1 MTVQTTRRYFAHGG
15 LEIRTD
21 STSVRV
27 EGYAST
33 FGQGY
38 DMGWYEETV
47 TRGAFKET
55 LKTKPDVRFLVNHDG
70 LPLARTKSGTL
81 ALSEDSTG
89 LAVIATLDATDPDVR
104 RLVPKMKRGDLDQM
118 SFAFGIVGEEW
129 SDGNKKRTLNQL
141 SLAGGDVS
149 IVTYPAN
156 PNATIALRARQLVD
170 KNGDQ
175 LRDTYAS
182 IAAGDTN
189 LAPAKA
195 KRMMAYLE
203 SVNTTTSARSLDQ
216 LTALLST
223 GQRKGKS
230 KASRHLEDVKLLLLR
245 AHADQ

>member
-1 MTVQTTRRYFAHGG
+1 MQATRRTLTSS

-38 DMGWYEETV
+38 DMGWYEESV

-81 ALSEDSTG
+81 SLNEDSTG

-104 RLVPKMKRGDLDQM
+104 RLVPKMRRGDLDQM

-129 SDGNKKRTLNQL
+129 SDGNKKRALNQL

-156 PNATIALRARQLVD
+156 PNAKIALRARQMVHQ
-170 KNGDQ
+170 NADQ
-175 LRDTYAS
+175 LRETYAHL
-182 IAAGDTN
+182 AAGQTD
-189 LAPAKA
+189 LAPAKRS
-195 KRMMAYLE
+195 RMMALLE
-203 SVNTTTSARSLDQ
+203 GLNTDGNTARSLNQ
-216 LTALLST
+216 LGTLLGT
-223 GQRKGKS
+223 GQRKSKS
-230 KASRHLEDVKLLLLR
+230 KASRQLEDVKLLLLR